1 MTLNQSALLQITD
14 ALRTAD
20 GGDVM
25 RQMLGF
31 MLRRSAMCWTAPA
44 CPGRCPTRSGAP

>member
-1 MTLNQSALLQITD
+1 MTLNQSALLELTQM
-14 ALRTAD
+14 LRSAD

-31 MLRRSAMCWTAPA
+31 MRWSMPRSPV
-44 CPGRCPTRSGAP
+44 